1 MILKGFYIYI
11 DIHIYIY
18 TYIYTYIYIYI
29 FIYTYTYIYIHIY
42 MYKYIYYI
50 LACTRR
56 LAAVDSG
63 TRNPTCHLSP
73 GGPAGFA
80 QRFDINT

>member
-1 MILKGFYIYI
+1 MYK
-11 DIHIYIY
+11 
-18 TYIYTYIYIYI
+18 YIYIYI
-29 FIYTYTYIYIHIY
+29 
-42 MYKYIYYI
+42 YIYYI